1 MAGGAS
7 LIPSAES
14 LAGALKSNVSAAF
27 EQAVRGTAPVK
38 IRDIKTILTAPN
50 RIRLVVV
57 KVETTEPGL
66 VGWGCATF
74 TQRSLVVQTAL
85 NDYLRPF
92 LIGRNVDEIE
102 DIWQSSYMSSYWR
115 NGPVLFN
122 AMSGVDIAL
131 WDIKG
136 KRAGMPLYQ
145 LLGGKVRHGA
155 DCYYHAS
162 GASFEE
168 VEANARAGMERGF
181 RHVRVQVSTPGYA
194 SYGARSTAPAA
205 AAGSDEVVGPTNPR
219 AIWEPAPYCRMLPKF
234 FEYLRSKLGDEVE
247 LLHDV
252 HERVT
257 LNQGINL
264 CKSLE
269 PYRLFFLEDPFPPED
284 NDHFRLLRQQ
294 TSTPIAMGELFNTQH
309 EYVPLIKDRLID
321 FIRIHISQIGGL
333 SPARKVAALSEFFGV
348 RTAWHG
354 PGDAS
359 PLAHAAQLALELASY
374 NFGVHEGG
382 VVPEGDAGS
391 VCRLSRG
398 EGRLHARAGKTGPG
412 NRGGREAGGEVPDSR
427 WSAELRLLVGNDAPE
442 GWDGDQAMTASSYQ
456 LPAASSRLRTAC
468 SLSPQLAAGSGSW
481 QLSLGLEVEH
491 HPRADRG
498 DQEAEIQHR
507 IDCRLRRM
515 DVHRVQHVHERRSAE
530 DERHDVGRRATG
542 PEREDDA
549 DGAERAE
556 CTGDRRFGRAFA
568 VEPAQPLSLTHEHD
582 ERNEHA
588 DQEVGDAHAE
598 QRSHRAAQFDLPAV
612 QHRAIDAPR
621 RHCSRHE
628 RQPRHVCS

>member
-1 MAGGAS
+1 MNRRDLLGTLSMAGGAS
-7 LIPSAES
+7 LLPATQS
-14 LAGALKSNVSAAF
+14 LAGALAPESFAGFA
-27 EQAVRGTAPVK
+27 QAVAGTAPVK

-74 TQRSLVVQTAL
+74 TQRALVVQTAL
-85 NDYLRPF
+85 EQYLKPF

-131 WDIKG
+131 WDIKA

-162 GASFEE
+162 GATFAE
-168 VEANARAGMERGF
+168 VEENARRGMGLGF
-181 RHVRVQVSTPGYA
+181 RHVRVQAATPGLA
-194 SYGARSTAPAA
+194 GYGAGGGAA
-205 AAGSDEVVGPTNPR
+205 AAAARANEAIGPTNPSR
-219 AIWEPAPYCRMLPKF
+219 IWEPAPYVRMLPKL
-234 FEYLRSKLGDEVE
+234 FEHLRTKLGDEVE

-264 CKSLE
+264 CKALE

-284 NDHFRLLRQQ
+284 NEHFRLLRQQ
-294 TSTPIAMGELFNTQH
+294 TSIPLAMGELFNTQH
-309 EYVPLIKDRLID
+309 EYLPLIKDRLID

-333 SPARKVAALSEFFGV
+333 SPARKVAALCEYFGV

-374 NFGVHEGG
+374 NFGIHEGG
-382 VVPEGDAGS
+382 SFPAETREVFVGCPEIKDGYMLANEKPGLGIEVDEAAA
-391 VCRLSRG
+391 
-398 EGRLHARAGKTGPG
+398 ARFPVSTTPPNFDYSWGTT
-412 NRGGREAGGEVPDSR
+412 RRR
-427 WSAELRLLVGNDAPE
+427 
-442 GWDGDQAMTASSYQ
+442 DGTVIR
-456 LPAASSRLRTAC
+456 P
-468 SLSPQLAAGSGSW
+468 
-481 QLSLGLEVEH
+481 
-491 HPRADRG
+491 
-498 DQEAEIQHR
+498 
-507 IDCRLRRM
+507 
-515 DVHRVQHVHERRSAE
+515 
-530 DERHDVGRRATG
+530 
-542 PEREDDA
+542 
-549 DGAERAE
+549 
-556 CTGDRRFGRAFA
+556 
-568 VEPAQPLSLTHEHD
+568 
-582 ERNEHA
+582 
-588 DQEVGDAHAE
+588 
-598 QRSHRAAQFDLPAV
+598 
-612 QHRAIDAPR
+612 
-621 RHCSRHE
+621 
-628 RQPRHVCS
+628 

>member
-1 MAGGAS
+1 MNRRDAITTISMAGGAS
-7 LIPSAES
+7 LIPSTES
-14 LAGALKSNVSAAF
+14 VAGALTPGASATF
-27 EQAVRGTAPVK
+27 EQAVRGTAPVR
-38 IRDIKTILTAPN
+38 IRDITTILTAPN

-57 KVETTEPGL
+57 KIETTEPGL

-74 TQRSLVVQTAL
+74 TQRALVVQTAI
-85 NDYLRPF
+85 NDYLKPF

-162 GASFEE
+162 GASFTE
-168 VEANARAGMERGF
+168 VEENARAGMERGF

-205 AAGSDEVVGPTNPR
+205 GPTDEVVGPTNPR
-219 AIWEPAPYCRMLPKF
+219 AIWEPAPYVRMLPKF
-234 FEYLRSKLGDEVE
+234 FEHLRSKLGDEVE

-294 TSTPIAMGELFNTQH
+294 TSIPIAMGELFNTQH
-309 EYVPLIKDRLID
+309 EYLPLIKERLID

-333 SPARKVAALSEFFGV
+333 SPARKVAALSEYFGV

-382 VVPEGDAGS
+382 SFAKETQEVFVGCPEVKNGYMLAQE
-391 VCRLSRG
+391 R
-398 EGRLHARAGKTGPG
+398 PG
-412 NRGGREAGGEVPDSR
+412 LGIEVD
-427 WSAELRLLVGNDAPE
+427 EK
-442 GWDGDQAMTASSYQ
+442 
-456 LPAASSRLRTAC
+456 
-468 SLSPQLAAGSGSW
+468 LAAKFPIPAGPPNFDYSW
-481 QLSLGLEVEH
+481 GTT
-491 HPRADRG
+491 
-498 DQEAEIQHR
+498 
-507 IDCRLRRM
+507 RRK
-515 DVHRVQHVHERRSAE
+515 
-530 DERHDVGRRATG
+530 
-542 PEREDDA
+542 
-549 DGAERAE
+549 DGTVIR
-556 CTGDRRFGRAFA
+556 
-568 VEPAQPLSLTHEHD
+568 P
-582 ERNEHA
+582 
-588 DQEVGDAHAE
+588 
-598 QRSHRAAQFDLPAV
+598 
-612 QHRAIDAPR
+612 
-621 RHCSRHE
+621 
-628 RQPRHVCS
+628 

>member
-1 MAGGAS
+1 MNRRDAITSISMAGGAS

-14 LAGALKSNVSAAF
+14 LAGTLKSNVSAAF
-27 EQAVRGTAPVK
+27 EQAVRGTPPVK

-168 VEANARAGMERGF
+168 VEANARVGMERGF

-264 CKSLE
+264 CKALE

-382 VVPEGDAGS
+382 SFPKETQEVFVGCPEVKDGYMLAQ
-391 VCRLSRG
+391 
-398 EGRLHARAGKTGPG
+398 EKPG
-412 NRGGREAGGEVPDSR
+412 LGIEVD
-427 WSAELRLLVGNDAPE
+427 EK
-442 GWDGDQAMTASSYQ
+442 
-456 LPAASSRLRTAC
+456 
-468 SLSPQLAAGSGSW
+468 LAAKFPIPAGPPNFDYSW
-481 QLSLGLEVEH
+481 GTT
-491 HPRADRG
+491 
-498 DQEAEIQHR
+498 
-507 IDCRLRRM
+507 RRK
-515 DVHRVQHVHERRSAE
+515 
-530 DERHDVGRRATG
+530 
-542 PEREDDA
+542 
-549 DGAERAE
+549 DGTVIR
-556 CTGDRRFGRAFA
+556 
-568 VEPAQPLSLTHEHD
+568 P
-582 ERNEHA
+582 
-588 DQEVGDAHAE
+588 
-598 QRSHRAAQFDLPAV
+598 
-612 QHRAIDAPR
+612 
-621 RHCSRHE
+621 
-628 RQPRHVCS
+628 